1 MNNPKIAIDAI
12 LADQTREVKSYKLY
26 PLTVGRYAL
35 LEAVESPLIDA
46 TQKFTMLNAIPTLF
60 VVLNDMSVLKKYNTK
75 NIDEMR
81 SDSMAWSEENLASD
95 DIPDLVKAVID
106 MLLDVNKATPSVGQE
121 EDGKKAEG

>member
-1 MNNPKIAIDAI
+1 
-12 LADQTREVKSYKLY
+12 
-26 PLTVGRYAL
+26 
-35 LEAVESPLIDA
+35 
-46 TQKFTMLNAIPTLF
+46 MLNAIPTLF

-75 NIDEMR
+75 NIDQMR
-81 SDSMAWSEENLASD
+81 SDSMAWSEEHLAAD